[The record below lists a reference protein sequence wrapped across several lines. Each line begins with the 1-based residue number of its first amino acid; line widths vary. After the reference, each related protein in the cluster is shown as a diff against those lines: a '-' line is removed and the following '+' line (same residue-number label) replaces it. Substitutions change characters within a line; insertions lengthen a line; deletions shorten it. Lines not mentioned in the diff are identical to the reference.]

1 MIMRAV
7 KQKVNKDQIISRHFV
22 QMRISSSTRPSAN
35 YQPREVEEVSMGL
48 RIRGQNLVRNISKE
62 KPNVTLQTSRLD

>member
-7 KQKVNKDQIISRHFV
+7 KQKVNKDQIIYRHIALI
-22 QMRISSSTRPSAN
+22 RISSSTRPSPN

-48 RIRGQNLVRNISKE
+48 RIRGENLVRNISKE